1 MIKEIIYFI
10 RIFKFAYSYY
20 EYDFDKKNKNKKLKK
35 YFKKEFKI
43 LKYFKN

>member
-1 MIKEIIYFI
+1 MIKKIIYFI

-20 EYDFDKKNKNKKLKK
+20 EYYFDKKSKNQKLKK
-35 YFKKEFKI
+35 YFKKKLKI